1 MIFNTSEQA
10 REFIRRELS
19 GKNVRF
25 YARRKVCPS
34 NVYEWDLDDPKPE
47 DRIYELEGA
56 HIILG
61 EDICRETKTINIG
74 LDETERGEVLV
85 INSYK

>member
-1 MIFNTSEQA
+1 MIFNTSQKA

-19 GKNVRF
+19 GKNVRL
-25 YARRKVCPS
+25 YARRKVCPD
-34 NVYEWDLDDPKPE
+34 NVYEWDIDTPQSD

-56 HIILG
+56 NILLG

-74 LDETERGEVLV
+74 AEEENGVVRLV